1 MSHLVVLCACQAHQG
16 PSAACGGAL
25 RAALTRARAA
35 AWGQL
40 CNEGHVLRCGQRK
53 ESYCDVF
60 SPLDR
65 GVQIRLLDSA
75 ARGITFAKIESDNN

>member
-1 MSHLVVLCACQAHQG
+1 VPVSLVATMAPALRARQG

-40 CNEGHVLRCGQRK
+40 CNEGQCPSLRSTKGT
-53 ESYCDVF
+53 YCDIIF
-60 SPLDR
+60 SL
-65 GVQIRLLDSA
+65 
-75 ARGITFAKIESDNN
+75 TEESRYAC